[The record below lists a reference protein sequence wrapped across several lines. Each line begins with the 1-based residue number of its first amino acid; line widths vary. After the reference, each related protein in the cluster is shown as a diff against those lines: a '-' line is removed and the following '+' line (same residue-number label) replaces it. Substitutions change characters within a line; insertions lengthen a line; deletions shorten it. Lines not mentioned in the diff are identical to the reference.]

1 MKTLETL
8 DIEQMDRETLDK
20 LAYVLTLNT
29 EREGIQEALEHEFA
43 DGSFSQKQVDELVQ
57 FRKANSSIF
66 GKGWHNFSFKLFMY
80 LFHELYETSE

>member
-43 DGSFSQKQVDELVQ
+43 DGSFSQK
-57 FRKANSSIF
+57 
-66 GKGWHNFSFKLFMY
+66 
-80 LFHELYETSE
+80 

>member
-1 MKTLETL
+1 
-8 DIEQMDRETLDK
+8 MDRETLDK

-66 GKGWHNFSFKLFMY
+66 GKDGIIFCQTDDGVNSRIV
-80 LFHELYETSE
+80 